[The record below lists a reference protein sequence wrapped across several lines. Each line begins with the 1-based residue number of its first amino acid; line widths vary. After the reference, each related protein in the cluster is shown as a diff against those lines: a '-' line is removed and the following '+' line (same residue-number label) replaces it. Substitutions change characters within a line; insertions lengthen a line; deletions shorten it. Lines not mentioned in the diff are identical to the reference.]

1 MMFEPFPGH
10 PWLMA
15 LGLGSGL
22 IFWAGVV
29 LLIVWVVR
37 MLMTNSAM
45 NRAAAPAPV
54 AAPRTPKEIL
64 DERLAKGEITPEDY
78 ERAKTA
84 LGGW

>member
-22 IFWAGVV
+22 VFWAGVV

-37 MLMTNSAM
+37 MLMANSAM
-45 NRAAAPAPV
+45 NRVAVASV

>member
-1 MMFEPFPGH
+1 MTFEPFPGH

-29 LLIVWVVR
+29 LLVVWAVR
-37 MLMTNSAM
+37 MLMANSAA
-45 NRAAAPAPV
+45 NRAAVAPV
-54 AAPRTPKEIL
+54 AVPRTPKEIL
-64 DERLAKGEITPEDY
+64 DERLAKGEIAPEDY

>member
-1 MMFEPFPGH
+1 MTFEPFPDH

-22 IFWAGVV
+22 IFWAGIV
-29 LLIVWVVR
+29 LLVVWVAR
-37 MLMTNSAM
+37 MLIANSAA
-45 NRAAAPAPV
+45 NRVVVAPV
-54 AAPRTPKEIL
+54 AAARTPKEIL
-64 DERLAKGEITPEDY
+64 EERLAKGEITPEDF